1 MPTLTLSMLICS
13 QDPAKAEA
21 KAKAKADKEAA
32 KAAAAAETKNTAKLV
47 LIGIDFFCVTAGY
60 SPSRQVLVS
69 LASPPSS
76 SR

>member
-1 MPTLTLSMLICS
+1 MLIFR

-47 LIGIDFFCVTAGY
+47 LIGTKPLALRMGF
-60 SPSRQVLVS
+60 SSSRQVLVS

>member
-1 MPTLTLSMLICS
+1 MLICS

-47 LIGIDFFCVTAGY
+47 LIGIYF
-60 SPSRQVLVS
+60 
-69 LASPPSS
+69 LALQLGSHRHVRSW
-76 SR
+76 